1 MASFSIVFGTMKT
14 KDNVLTGKGGKK
26 ENKP

>member
-14 KDNVLTGKGGKK
+14 NDNVLTGKGGKK
-26 ENKP
+26 ENKM